1 MNHFNALST
10 AVFDRLL
17 APFGEAHAAFDLVF
31 WSLFSGIVALVAYK
45 YVSNQAAIARNKEA
59 IKVHLIEVR
68 LFKDDLLQV
77 LMSFGKVLFRNTAY
91 LGHNLLPMLVLFA
104 PMMTVLCQLEAHY
117 AHAPLAPGSVNLL
130 TMKIDDRHPGVPTT
144 ASALAETVK
153 LVVPDGITL
162 DAPPVRTADGEVAW
176 RLRTEREGDFVLQV
190 HVGNEV
196 VEKGIAVGGAPRKV
210 PVMRT
215 KGWEGFLYPGEA
227 ALPGDSSVYRIA
239 LSYPDRKLTALPDGE
254 VGILATFFGLSLLSG
269 FALKGVFGVT
279 L

>member
-1 MNHFNALST
+1 MKQFNALST

-31 WSLFSGIVALVAYK
+31 WSVFCGIVALVAYK

-77 LMSFGKVLFRNTAY
+77 LASFGKVLFRNAAY

-117 AHAPLAPGSVNLL
+117 AHAPLPPGSVNLL
-130 TMKIDDRHPGVPTT
+130 TMKIDERHPGVPTT
-144 ASALAETVK
+144 ASALADTVK

-162 DAPPVRTADGEVAW
+162 DAPPVHTADGEVAW
-176 RLRTEREGDFVLQV
+176 RLRTEREGDFVLHV
-190 HVGNEV
+190 HVGDEV
-196 VEKGIAVGGAPRKV
+196 VEKGIAVGGTPRKV
-210 PVMRT
+210 PFLRT

-227 ALPGDSSVYRIA
+227 TLPANSSVYRIA
-239 LSYPDRKLTALPDGE
+239 LSYPERKLTGLPDGE

>member
-1 MNHFNALST
+1 MQQFNAMST
-10 AVFDRLL
+10 AVFDRVL

-31 WSLFSGIVALVAYK
+31 WSLLSGMVALVAYK
-45 YVSNQAAIARNKEA
+45 YVSNQAAITRNKEA
-59 IKVHLIEVR
+59 IKVHLMEVR

-77 LMSFGKVLFRNTAY
+77 VTSFGKVLFRNVAY
-91 LGHNLLPMLVLFA
+91 LGHNLVPMLVLFA

-117 AHAPLAPGSVNLL
+117 AHDPLIPGSVNLL
-130 TMKIDDRHPGVPTT
+130 TMKIDQRQAGVPAT
-144 ASALAETVK
+144 ASALANAVQ

-162 DAPPVRTADGEVAW
+162 DAPPVHTADGQVAW

-190 HVGNEV
+190 RVGDEV
-196 VEKGIAVGGAPRKV
+196 VEKGIAVGGKPRKV

-215 KGWEGFLYPGEA
+215 KGWEAFLYPGEA
-227 ALPGDSSVYRIA
+227 ALRADSAVYRIA
-239 LSYPDRKLTALPDGE
+239 LSYPERKLVGFPDGE
-254 VGILATFFGLSLLSG
+254 IGVLATFFGLSLLSG

>member
-1 MNHFNALST
+1 MKQFNALST

-31 WSLFSGIVALVAYK
+31 WSVFSGIVALVAYK
-45 YVSNQAAIARNKEA
+45 YVSNQAAITRNKEA

-77 LMSFGKVLFRNTAY
+77 LTSFGQVLFRNAAY

-117 AHAPLAPGSVNLL
+117 AHAPLALGSVNLL
-130 TMKIDDRHPGVPTT
+130 TMKIDERHPGAPTS

-190 HVGNEV
+190 HVGDEV

-215 KGWEGFLYPGEA
+215 KSWEGFLYPAEA
-227 ALPGDSSVYRIA
+227 ALPADSSVYRIA
-239 LSYPDRKLTALPDGE
+239 IPYPERKLTGLPDGE